1 MQRCNPRRGPEEGAT
16 AVEAAICLFLL
27 LLLIFGIMQFAIAL
41 YSWNTMQLAVQQAG
55 RYVMV
60 NNATA
65 TTTTAEDQMKS
76 VLTTAAV
83 CTTPT
88 AGQICVNATTAAG
101 TPSTMTL
108 TAKYRFNLTALL
120 AGPFTMTAQATF
132 PLD

>member
-1 MQRCNPRRGPEEGAT
+1 MWHCHPIRASEGGAT

-27 LLLIFGIMQFAIAL
+27 LSLIFGICEFGTAL

-65 TTTTAEDQMKS
+65 TTTTAETQMQS

-88 AGQICVNATTAAG
+88 AGQICVNATTTAG
-101 TPSTMTL
+101 TPKTMTL
-108 TAKYRFNLTALL
+108 TASYQFNLTALL
-120 AGPFTMTAQATF
+120 PGPFTMTAQATF

>member
-1 MQRCNPRRGPEEGAT
+1 MHWRNPKRGWEEGAA
-16 AVEAAICLFLL
+16 AVEAAISLSLP
-27 LLLIFGIMQFAIAL
+27 LLLILGIFEFGTAL

-55 RYVMV
+55 RYAMV
-60 NNATA
+60 NNATITA
-65 TTTTAEDQMKS
+65 ATAETQMQG
-76 VLTTAAV
+76 VLTTAAI
-83 CTTPT
+83 CTSPT

-108 TAKYRFNLTALL
+108 TAQYRFNLIAL

>member
-1 MQRCNPRRGPEEGAT
+1 MRRCVPIRGSDEGAT

-27 LLLIFGIMQFAIAL
+27 FLLILGIIEFGMAL

-55 RYVMV
+55 RYAMIK
-60 NNATA
+60 NATITA
-65 TTTTAEDQMKS
+65 AMAEDQMKS

-88 AGQICVNATTAAG
+88 AGQICVDATTAAG

-108 TAKYRFNLTALL
+108 TATYRFNLIAL